1 MKTLAKKL
9 PVLIITIYSLFALNS
24 CGSTPKVPEIQ
35 QSAEEETKAEEETT
49 DSNSINDNS
58 QNTNEEENSV
68 QIEKVDD
75 DELLNTE
82 TDSKNTSAD
91 FTEPEV
97 LDAVIEE
104 STEETKIPQTQENT
118 QETEN
123 IFPEKVEQTN
133 EDLELSE
140 TQTTV
145 LPNAETE
152 NSATAEQ
159 TITENHEEQNLG
171 KESSTTTVNTQNAQ
185 QTDSL
190 LNSSLEN
197 EENLT
202 EETNEENTSIQAEDE
217 VESSQTDSIVPSRT
231 MTVKNNQYVDV
242 VYPGRGWIYIGE
254 EGENDS
260 PLFRYFGRKLG
271 SENTTFT
278 VRSIKNGKTLLHF
291 YKNDVLTGSYI
302 DDYLEILV
310 TEEGAFANERITAP
324 SYAEVVPKKINTN
337 AEQKNL
343 ATLANEETKDKSQ
356 ENSTENLQDLT
367 AQSVSDNS
375 TESKNNGQNS
385 IQLENNIQ
393 QQNEL
398 ENTKKQKSAKKRN
411 SQNSLLEQ
419 AKESLKNKDYEN
431 ALDEIQEYL
440 DTQNIKIDEALYV
453 QGQILEADSSVR
465 NIKSA
470 IDSYDSLIKHYPSSK
485 FWQDAN
491 KRKIYLNRYYINIY

>member
-9 PVLIITIYSLFALNS
+9 PVLIITICSLFALNS

-35 QSAEEETKAEEETT
+35 QSAEEETT

-145 LPNAETE
+145 SQNAETE

-159 TITENHEEQNLG
+159 TITENSQEQNLG
-171 KESSTTTVNTQNAQ
+171 KESSITTVNTQNTQ

-190 LNSSLEN
+190 SNSSLEN
-197 EENLT
+197 REENLT
-202 EETNEENTSIQAEDE
+202 EETNEENSNIQAEDE
-217 VESSQTDSIVPSRT
+217 LESSQTDSIVPSRT

-254 EGENDS
+254 EENDS

-278 VRSIKNGKTLLHF
+278 VRSIKSGKTLLHF
-291 YKNDVLTGSYI
+291 YKNDVLTGNYI

-310 TEEGAFANERITAP
+310 TEEGASANERITAP

-337 AEQKNL
+337 TEQKTP
-343 ATLANEETKDKSQ
+343 ATDETKDKAT
-356 ENSTENLQDLT
+356 ENSTKSLQNLT
-367 AQSVSDNS
+367 TQSVPDNSSDNS
-375 TESKNNGQNS
+375 TDSKNNGQNS
-385 IQLENNIQ
+385 IQPENNIQ
-393 QQNEL
+393 QQNKF
-398 ENTKKQKSAKKRN
+398 ENAKIEKSAKKRN
-411 SQNSLLEQ
+411 SQTSLLEQ

-440 DTQNIKIDEALYV
+440 DTQNSKIDEALYV